1 METKKIGEYAF
12 LAGIAIAVL
21 AGLVSGVTPT
31 AIAAYA
37 APISMLLVVLGIV
50 VGLLN
55 ISEKETTAFLV
66 AAIALVTAGTA
77 SFAAIDIAG
86 VGADGENRPR
96 CNRCLCRSRCR
107 QDRQTQ
113 EEPSRSIGFHQET
126 SSERVSPMTR

>member
-1 METKKIGEYAF
+1 LGINLIMETKKIGEYAF

-86 VGADGENRPR
+86 VGAILGGIVKNIAV
-96 CNRCLCRSRCR
+96 L
-107 QDRQTQ
+107 
-113 EEPSRSIGFHQET
+113 
-126 SSERVSPMTR
+126 VSPAAAIVAVKAIYSLAQGQK

>member
-86 VGADGENRPR
+86 VGAILGGIVKNIAV
-96 CNRCLCRSRCR
+96 L
-107 QDRQTQ
+107 
-113 EEPSRSIGFHQET
+113 
-126 SSERVSPMTR
+126 VSPAAAIVAVKAIYSLAQGQK

>member
-1 METKKIGEYAF
+1 METEKMGEYAF

-21 AGLVSGVTPT
+21 TGLASG

-37 APISMLLVVLGIV
+37 TWTSLLLALLGIV

-77 SFAAIDIAG
+77 SFAAIDMYG
-86 VGADGENRPR
+86 VGAILDGVVKNIAV
-96 CNRCLCRSRCR
+96 L
-107 QDRQTQ
+107 
-113 EEPSRSIGFHQET
+113 
-126 SSERVSPMTR
+126 VSPAAVIVAVKAIYSLASGR